1 MDLENRSSAVCL
13 GFGPVAVLDEH
24 CRGHG
29 HASGTASCF
38 RHRFMLAG
46 SAWDPS
52 QLNAAQ
58 AKRPQLMG

>member
-1 MDLENRSSAVCL
+1 MNIAEALVMLPAPR
-13 GFGPVAVLDEH
+13 
-24 CRGHG
+24 

-38 RHRFMLAG
+38 RHRIMLACF
-46 SAWDPS
+46 AWDPS